1 MRGCPSCDGCP
12 ADEQTTQAPRVM
24 LNEWIDCREGDDF
37 PTDKQVIRALGR
49 PLKAEIG
56 NQDQYVV
63 LWWRHGVPL
72 MGRAWNAH
80 GKILASF
87 ADTEREYTGV
97 TVGLMSYLIELH
109 PLMAGFDYGWKPY
122 REAAKHGGKEWHPVH
137 INFMSPCVLVYGDKQ
152 TEILGGA
159 NLKDEY
165 AVAAI
170 DGKVIKLMGKE
181 IQACQI
187 LCRKDRDDTASI

>member
-87 ADTEREYTGV
+87 AETRIHRSDRGANV
-97 TVGLMSYLIELH
+97 L
-109 PLMAGFDYGWKPY
+109 PY
-122 REAAKHGGKEWHPVH
+122 RTTPA
-137 INFMSPCVLVYGDKQ
+137 
-152 TEILGGA
+152 
-159 NLKDEY
+159 
-165 AVAAI
+165 
-170 DGKVIKLMGKE
+170 DGRV
-181 IQACQI
+181 
-187 LCRKDRDDTASI
+187 